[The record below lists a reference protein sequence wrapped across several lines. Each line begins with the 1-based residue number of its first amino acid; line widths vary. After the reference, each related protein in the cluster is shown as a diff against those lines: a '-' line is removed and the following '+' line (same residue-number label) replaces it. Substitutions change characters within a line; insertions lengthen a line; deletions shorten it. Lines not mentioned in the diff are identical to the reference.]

1 MGTFS
6 DYFVVMKK
14 LIIISVLLCFGGF
27 CFAEIPIR
35 PLEVGDVFPQFTAVD
50 IYGKQVNIGELKGRV
65 VILSIA
71 SFDQAKKRTDNNST
85 EAKKLGDFY
94 NSYRDK
100 GLEVV
105 RISSKSKVP
114 FFVTK
119 SFVESRARKTCKR
132 DNDPWPVIIDW
143 DGSLKELLKMTDGP
157 LTFIIDKSG
166 IIRYK
171 KNGFLI
177 VNDEVKELI
186 GRLI

>member
-1 MGTFS
+1 M
-6 DYFVVMKK
+6 
-14 LIIISVLLCFGGF
+14 LLCLGGF
-27 CFAEIPIR
+27 CFAEALVR
-35 PLEVGDVFPQFTAVD
+35 PLEVGDAFPQFAAVD
-50 IYGKQVNIGELKGRV
+50 IYGKRINIRELKGRLLIV
-65 VILSIA
+65 SIA
-71 SFDQAKKRTDNNST
+71 SFDHAKKRTDDNST

-94 NSYRDK
+94 MANMDK
-100 GLEVV
+100 GLEVI

-143 DGSLKELLKMTDGP
+143 DGSLKDLLKMTGGP

-177 VNDEVKELI
+177 VNDEVKELVKK
-186 GRLI
+186 LI

>member
-1 MGTFS
+1 
-6 DYFVVMKK
+6 MKK
-14 LIIISVLLCFGGF
+14 LVIISVLLCFGGF
-27 CFAEIPIR
+27 CFAQTPVQ
-35 PLEVGDVFPQFTAVD
+35 PLEVGDAFPQFTAVD
-50 IYGKQVNIGELKGRV
+50 IYGKRINIGELKGRV

-71 SFDQAKKRTDNNST
+71 SFDHAKKRTDENSA

-94 NSYRDK
+94 MANRDK
-100 GLEVV
+100 GLEVI

-132 DNDPWPVIIDW
+132 DKDPWPVIIDW

-171 KNGFLI
+171 KNGFLTA
-177 VNDEVKELI
+177 NDEVKELVKK
-186 GRLI
+186 LI

>member
-1 MGTFS
+1 
-6 DYFVVMKK
+6 MKK
-14 LIIISVLLCFGGF
+14 LLLIIILLSLGGF
-27 CFAEIPIR
+27 CAAEMPSR
-35 PLEVGDVFPQFTAVD
+35 SPSVDDAFPQFAAVD
-50 IYGKQVNIGELKGRV
+50 IYGKEINIGKLKGRV

-71 SFDQAKKRTDNNST
+71 SFDQAKKRTDDNSA

-94 NSYRDK
+94 MANRPN
-100 GLEVV
+100 GLEVI

-143 DGSLKELLKMTDGP
+143 DGSLKELLKMTGAP
-157 LTFIIDKSG
+157 LTFIIDKNG

-171 KNGFLI
+171 KDGFLM
-177 VNDEVKELI
+177 VDKEVEELV